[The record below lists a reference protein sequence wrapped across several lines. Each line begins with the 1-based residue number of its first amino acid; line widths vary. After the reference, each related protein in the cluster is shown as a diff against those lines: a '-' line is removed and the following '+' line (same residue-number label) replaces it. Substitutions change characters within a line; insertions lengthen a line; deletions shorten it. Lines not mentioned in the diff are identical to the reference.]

1 MKPNKSLPDLENFP
15 LYMILEEP
23 EFGVTYKNGVGEK
36 YFLRFREVASYSDGT
51 LKAIKLQ
58 LRSKLDVDK
67 KEKVKMDVKEKELIL
82 KAMDTIEDRIQY
94 RNAIR
99 RFEVRFGLRKKFGQ
113 PVRYLS
119 TLIQRGRLLGLI
131 CSCIKVQGLTL

>member
-1 MKPNKSLPDLENFP
+1 MNLLKPNKSLPDLENFP

-113 PVRYLS
+113 PV
-119 TLIQRGRLLGLI
+119 
-131 CSCIKVQGLTL
+131 